1 MKKEILSAIGAALAA
16 CLILLLVVLPNGTA
30 PVETTVPTQNTGV
43 SIPGTTVTVLPT
55 AQPTTPPTTLPWVP
69 PTTSVERPTDTT
81 VQPPETT
88 VPEAPGVVR
97 LYTCDARLHA
107 IYVELAAE
115 FYAQTGTEV
124 IVLAPATGDC
134 EETLL
139 QLLDSDTPPTFFCV
153 HSQQMLQQLQDQLLD
168 LSNSQA
174 AKELCSAA
182 FGAQENGKVLALAA
196 DVSATGLL
204 YNASMLA
211 AGGWGEMEIVN
222 FAGFSNAVTTIMNYP
237 SHERGYP
244 FAAPDFTDV
253 ALMEALAGLFADS
266 DQLRSF
272 VDLYRKNTT
281 SKTTTLNYFLKGTTI
296 FYIGS
301 TDDYAMVEALG
312 SNNLRFMPAYA
323 QGSTAVQYVCD
334 HYWAVSARGSR
345 NDQSAAVAFLDWL
358 VTGQNGRV
366 PVDRLELMAPYCSAS
381 FAANVLQRNLR
392 AYLGG
397 SDARVSWR
405 TSGCVSDLDAF
416 TAVLKAYIA
425 TPNDENWEKVA
436 ALFHT

>member
-43 SIPGTTVTVLPT
+43 SIPGTTVTGVPVT
-55 AQPTTPPTTLPWVP
+55 QPTTQPVVP

-97 LYTCDARLHA
+97 IYTCDERLHA
-107 IYVELAAE
+107 IYVELASE

-134 EETLL
+134 EETLT
-139 QLLDSDTPPTFFCV
+139 QLLASDAPPTFFCI

-168 LSNSQA
+168 LGNSQA
-174 AKELCSAA
+174 AKELCSAV

-204 YNASMLA
+204 YNASKLA
-211 AGGWGEMEIVN
+211 SAGWTDDSLPDFVALSHAVN
-222 FAGFSNAVTTIMNYP
+222 FMTSQLKLYTFT
-237 SHERGYP
+237 
-244 FAAPDFTDV
+244 APDFTDA
-253 ALMEALAGLFADS
+253 ALMEDLAGLFADS

-301 TDDYAMVEALG
+301 TEDYGLVEALG
-312 SNNLRFMPAYA
+312 SNNLRFMPAYS

-334 HYWAVSARGSR
+334 HYWAVSAQGSR
-345 NDQSAAVAFLDWL
+345 NDQAAAVAFLDWL
-358 VTGQNGRV
+358 VTGQNGSV
-366 PVDRLELMAPYCSAS
+366 PADRLELMAPYRGAS
-381 FAANVLQRNLR
+381 FAENVLQRNLR
-392 AYLGG
+392 TYLAG
-397 SDARVSWR
+397 SDARVSWQA
-405 TSGCVSDLDAF
+405 SGSVSELDAF
-416 TAVLKAYIA
+416 TAALKAYIA
-425 TPNDENWEKVA
+425 APNDENWEKVA